1 MPTGKQAQNKPLIR
15 LTDGKKIGEV
25 KDLYLDEK
33 LSKVAAVFLGTE
45 GLIKRSSLAVAR
57 EAIQVMGIDAWLVKN
72 SDAAVAPENIPESA
86 TFVLLSDLRG
96 REIVS
101 EGGTHIGAVEDVMFD
116 HDGDVLGFALG
127 KIQIKGTLA
136 DRKAIARS
144 AISTVGGKTAAM
156 TANMAQAE
164 STPVPE
170 EITND

>member
-33 LSKVAAVFLGTE
+33 LTKIAAVFLGTE
-45 GLIKRSSLAVAR
+45 GLINRKSLAVAR
-57 EAIQVMGIDAWLVKN
+57 EAIQLMGVDVWLVKTA
-72 SDAAVAPENIPESA
+72 DAATAPENIPDSA

-101 EGGTHIGAVEDVMFD
+101 EGGTHIGSVEDVIFD
-116 HDGDVLGFALG
+116 SDGDVLGFALG
-127 KIQIKGTLA
+127 KIQVKGTLA
-136 DRKAIARS
+136 ERKAIARS
-144 AISTVGGKTAAM
+144 AISTIGGKTAAM
-156 TANMAQAE
+156 TVNMTQAE

>member
-33 LSKVAAVFLGTE
+33 LTKIAAVFLGTE
-45 GLIKRSSLAVAR
+45 GLINRKSLAVAR
-57 EAIQVMGIDAWLVKN
+57 EAIQLMGIDVWLVKTD
-72 SDAAVAPENIPESA
+72 DAAAAPENIPDSA

-101 EGGTHIGAVEDVMFD
+101 EGGTHIGSVEDVIFD
-116 HDGDVLGFALG
+116 NDGDVLGFALG
-127 KIQIKGTLA
+127 KIQVKGTLA
-136 DRKAIARS
+136 DRKAIAR
-144 AISTVGGKTAAM
+144 AAVSTVGGKTAAM
-156 TANMAQAE
+156 TVNMTQAE